1 MRFVSFFLVV
11 LFFTWFDC
19 CSQADSVIHSP
30 DARMEDGIYINY
42 SDFRKDKSIK
52 KNQIVSKLDKE
63 QLEFLSKTIFEN
75 KISYEENGTV
85 YTVESKNVWGYM
97 QNNTLYVNFRGD
109 FFRVPVFGS
118 VSYLV
123 ATVTVINPGFYDPR
137 FGMST
142 GSGTT
147 KEIREFLMNFYDGHM
162 VEFTVEG
169 AEQLISRD
177 KTLYAEY
184 KNLGRRKQ
192 KEQIYGY
199 IRKFNNLHP
208 VYFLKG

>member
-1 MRFVSFFLVV
+1 MRLTFLTFIVLLFTCFNSF
-11 LFFTWFDC
+11 
-19 CSQADSVIHSP
+19 SQADSVIHSP
-30 DARMEDGIYINY
+30 DTRMEDGIYINY
-42 SDFRKDKSIK
+42 SDFRKNTSIK
-52 KNQIVSKLDKE
+52 KSQIISKLDKE
-63 QLEFLSKTIFEN
+63 QLEFLSKTIFEV
-75 KISYEENGTV
+75 KFSYEENGV
-85 YTVESKNVWGYM
+85 INTVESKKVWGYM

-109 FFRVPVFGS
+109 FYRVPVFGS

-162 VEFTVEG
+162 VEFTIDG

-177 KTLYAEY
+177 KALYEEY
-184 KNLGRRKQ
+184 KNLSRRKQ
-192 KEQIYGY
+192 KEQIYGF
-199 IRKFNNLHP
+199 IRKYNALHP